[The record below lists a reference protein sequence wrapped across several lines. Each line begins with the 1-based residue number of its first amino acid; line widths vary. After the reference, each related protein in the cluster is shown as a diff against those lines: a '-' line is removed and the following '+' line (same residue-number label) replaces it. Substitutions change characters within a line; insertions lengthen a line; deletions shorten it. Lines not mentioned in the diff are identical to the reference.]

1 MKDRLQPLA
10 SLDRRKVVHLLPIS
24 ETAKNLI
31 LGHVQRL
38 AILDRRHRAIAVVVV
53 VLAKTPR
60 PARLNALALPAALTL
75 LTIRRDRHTRTHNT
89 ARRPRRRIHRPA
101 RREHPAERATVHAR
115 HTLIPPTRL
124 HVGFHVAD
132 HRVIHALGQ
141 QPRRRPLQHPAELH
155 HIPAMLRQRPRDDTV
170 DPLRL
175 RSRDRVRHERPDTAL
190 DAPLLLKERR
200 TLLRPES
207 QIRGQ
212 NLVHRGGQNVTV
224 HARRERPHRPL

>member
-1 MKDRLQPLA
+1 LVKDRLQPLA
-10 SLDRRKVVHLLPIS
+10 SLDRRKVVHLLPVA
-24 ETAKNLI
+24 EALQDVV

-60 PARLNALALPAALTL
+60 PARLDALALPAALTL
-75 LTIRRDRHTRTHNT
+75 PTIRRDRHARAHTT

-132 HRVIHALGQ
+132 HRVI
-141 QPRRRPLQHPAELH
+141 
-155 HIPAMLRQRPRDDTV
+155 
-170 DPLRL
+170 
-175 RSRDRVRHERPDTAL
+175 
-190 DAPLLLKERR
+190 
-200 TLLRPES
+200 
-207 QIRGQ
+207 
-212 NLVHRGGQNVTV
+212 
-224 HARRERPHRPL
+224 

>member
-1 MKDRLQPLA
+1 M
-10 SLDRRKVVHLLPIS
+10 
-24 ETAKNLI
+24 
-31 LGHVQRL
+31 
-38 AILDRRHRAIAVVVV
+38 V
-53 VLAKTPR
+53 VLAETPR
-60 PARLNALALPAALTL
+60 PARLDALALPAALTL
-75 LTIRRDRHTRTHNT
+75 LAIRRDRHARTHDT
-89 ARRPRRRIHRPA
+89 ARRPRRRVHRPT
-101 RREHPAERATVHAR
+101 RSEHPAERATVHAR
-115 HTLIPPTRL
+115 HALIPPTRL

-132 HRVIHALGQ
+132 HRVVHALGQ
-141 QPRRRPLQHPAELH
+141 QSGRRALQQPAELH
-155 HIPAMLRQRPRDDTV
+155 NVPAMLRQRPRDDTI

-190 DAPLLLKERR
+190 DTTLLLKERR